1 MKEKRNRLPAAY
13 RREASES
20 ACLRL
25 MASPIF
31 QESEWIYSYIS
42 IRSEVDTTCLI
53 RSALASGKHV
63 AAPVL
68 DGDSMDF
75 REINSLEECRPGAFS
90 IPEPVADGQTSSGLQ
105 YAEQPGL
112 MILPG
117 LAFDLRGNR
126 LGYGGGYYDRYL
138 PLCMNAARIAV
149 AFEVQKAEEIPADE
163 LDVPIDKIVTE
174 LGIYQA
180 HTRRIQK

>member
-31 QESEWIYSYIS
+31 QESKWIYSYIS

-63 AAPVL
+63 AVPVL

-75 REINSLEECRPGAFS
+75 REIRSLEDCRPGPFR
-90 IPEPVADGQTSSGLQ
+90 IPEPAADGQTSSGLQ

-138 PLCMNAARIAV
+138 KRYPGHRIVALAYPFQILEAV
-149 AFEVQKAEEIPADE
+149 PAESHDC
-163 LDVPIDKIVTE
+163 LTDYIVTCE
-174 LGIYQA
+174 DIFKIS
-180 HTRRIQK
+180 T